1 MEEFVLILCSDPDA
15 WVLYGYCHPL
25 EVDTLLL
32 IPSKLLSLWI
42 YQYLS
47 HNFNVSIPLS
57 ELNSVR
63 KQIQKH
69 LLEPL
74 LVSFHIESL

>member
-1 MEEFVLILCSDPDA
+1 MEEFVLILCSDSDA
-15 WVLYGYCHPL
+15 WVLYGYRHPL

-32 IPSKLLSLWI
+32 ISYKLLSLWI

-47 HNFNVSIPLS
+47 HYFNVPIPLR

-63 KQIQKH
+63 KQVKKH